1 MAKLTVDKV
10 NGLIDEMMGNVSM
23 VARAL
28 NVNRSTV
35 YRFIEKHPTCKVA
48 LDEAR
53 EKMIDNVESKLYS
66 KALDGDTTSMI
77 FFLKTQGKH
86 RGYVERQV
94 VTGADGNPANEMR
107 IEDLSTVFDLIQAAK
122 GNAE

>member
-23 VARAL
+23 VARTL
-28 NVNRSTV
+28 NVSRTTLYNYINSHSTV
-35 YRFIEKHPTCKVA
+35 KQA
-48 LDEAR
+48 LSESR

-86 RGYVERQV
+86 RGYVERQE
-94 VTGADGNPANEMR
+94 VTGADGGAVMVKWDDENN
-107 IEDLSTVFDLIQAAK
+107 D
-122 GNAE
+122 

>member
-23 VARAL
+23 VARTL
-28 NVNRSTV
+28 NVSRTTLYNYINSHATV
-35 YRFIEKHPTCKVA
+35 KQA

-53 EKMIDNVESKLYS
+53 DKMIDNVESKLYS
-66 KALDGDTTSMI
+66 KALDGDTASMI

-86 RGYVERQV
+86 RGYVERQE
-94 VTGADGNPANEMR
+94 VTGADGGAVMVKWDDENN
-107 IEDLSTVFDLIQAAK
+107 D
-122 GNAE
+122 

>member
-10 NGLIDEMMGNVSM
+10 NVLIDEMMGNVSM
-23 VARAL
+23 VARTL
-28 NVNRSTV
+28 NVSRTTLYNYIKAHATV
-35 YRFIEKHPTCKVA
+35 KQA

-53 EKMIDNVESKLYS
+53 EKMVDNVESKLYS

-86 RGYVERQV
+86 RGYVERQE
-94 VTGADGNPANEMR
+94 VTGADGGAVLVKWDDENN
-107 IEDLSTVFDLIQAAK
+107 D
-122 GNAE
+122 